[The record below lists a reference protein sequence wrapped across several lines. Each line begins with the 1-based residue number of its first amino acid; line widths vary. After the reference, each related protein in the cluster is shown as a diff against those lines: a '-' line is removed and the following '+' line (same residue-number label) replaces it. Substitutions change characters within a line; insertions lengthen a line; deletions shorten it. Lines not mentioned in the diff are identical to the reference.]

1 MMLAGCSAVLPHE
14 SNIASRFQ
22 TYDQLVDAYSK
33 IDINTTR
40 LAELS
45 DLGFDPRTTPNIE
58 VLSYVQ
64 IIDRFVPS
72 DAVTLER
79 VPPPVRGCIEAKDRC
94 SAYLYRVEHSETRHN
109 GYVVPDLIG
118 IERDTTKVGWSAE
131 IALLVRDDRVV
142 YKLMAGQP
150 YLENRR
156 ERTQPL
162 GPLQDLGNMVGD
174 GASP

>member
-1 MMLAGCSAVLPHE
+1 MLAGCSAVLPHE
-14 SNIASRFQ
+14 SNIDSRFQ
-22 TYDQLVDAYSK
+22 SYDQLVEAYGK
-33 IDINTTR
+33 IDTSRTR

-45 DLGFDPRTTPNIE
+45 GLGFDPRTTPNIK
-58 VLSYVQ
+58 VLSYVE

-72 DAVTLER
+72 DAMTLER
-79 VPPPVRGCIEAKDRC
+79 VPPAVRTCIEVQDRC
-94 SAYLYRVEHSETRHN
+94 SAYVYRLQHSETRHN

-142 YKLMAGQP
+142 YKVMVGQP
-150 YLENRR
+150 YLENRHDK
-156 ERTQPL
+156 TQPL
-162 GPLQDLGNMVGD
+162 GPLQDLGKIMVD